1 MIVYKADKI
10 QFLSEIENI
19 DQILAENFVKVLSRH
34 PSVSEQMSWK
44 HSLRYMRDVLKADK
58 IPENVGVAIEFQ
70 VPQTSKRLDFMITGV
85 GRESDEIV
93 IIVELKQWNH
103 VELTDK
109 DGIVFAPFYGS
120 DVSHPSYQAW
130 SYAELFKNFNKVV
143 YTEDVTVLPC
153 AYLHNYIP
161 DNVITHKFY
170 KDYIDLAPVFL
181 EGDDEKTKLKQFIID
196 NVQSGDASDLLSRI
210 DKSEVRPSK
219 SLADSLVKMIQGNV
233 EFIMIDEQKVV
244 YENILKSV
252 AEASTSKKKVIVVEG
267 GPGTGKS
274 VIAINLLVELTNK
287 KKVTKYIT
295 RNAAPRSVYES
306 LLSGSMKKSKI
317 STLFSGSG
325 SFTETMANEYDVLIV
340 DEAHRLTAKSGMFQN
355 KGENQIKELIYSS
368 KCSVFFIDELQKV
381 TWKDIGK
388 KSDIEKY
395 AKALGAEVIHLKLT
409 SQFRCNGSDG
419 YLAWLDNALQIQET
433 ANETLDTK
441 DYDLKIVDSPTELQK
456 IIFEMNEKNNKAR
469 IVAGYCWDWVS
480 KKNKNI
486 DDIVLPEFGF
496 SMKWNLANDG
506 PAYIIQKESVKEVGC
521 IHTVQGLELDYVGV
535 IVGEDLVVRDGYVVT
550 QPQKRSKGDKS
561 LNGFKAALKENQIEA
576 RKNADDIIKNTYRTL
591 MTRGQKGCIVYFTDK
606 ETAEYFKSKIS
617 PR

>member
-1 MIVYKADKI
+1 MIVYKATKT
-10 QFLSEIENI
+10 QFLGEVDNI
-19 DQILAENFVKVLSRH
+19 DQILAESFVKVLSRH

-44 HSLRYMRDVLKADK
+44 HSLRYMRDVLKADQ
-58 IPENVGVAIEFQ
+58 IPSDVGVAIEFQ
-70 VPQTSKRLDFMITGV
+70 VPQTSKRIDFMITGL
-85 GRESDEIV
+85 GKESNETV
-93 IIVELKQWNH
+93 VIVELKQWDH

-109 DGIVFAPFYGS
+109 DGVVFAPFYGS
-120 DVSHPSYQAW
+120 EVSHPSYQAW

-143 YTEDVTVLPC
+143 YTEGVTVLPC

-161 DNVITHKFY
+161 DTVITHSFY

-196 NVQSGDASDLLSRI
+196 NVQSGDESDLLTRI

-244 YENILKSV
+244 YENILKAV
-252 AEASTSKKKVIVVEG
+252 AEANTSKKKVIVVEG

-287 KKVTKYIT
+287 KKLTKYVT

-306 LLSGSMKKSKI
+306 LLTGTLKKSKI
-317 STLFSGSG
+317 SSLFSGSG
-325 SFTETMANEYDVLIV
+325 SFTETTANEYDALLV

-355 KGENQIKELIYSS
+355 KGENQIKELIHSS
-368 KCSVFFIDELQKV
+368 KCSIFFIDELQKV

-395 AKALGAEVIHLKLT
+395 AKELGAEAIHLKLT

-419 YLAWLDNALQIQET
+419 YLAWLDNVLQIQET
-433 ANETLDTK
+433 ANEVLDTK
-441 DYDLKIVDSPTELQK
+441 DYDFQIVDSPMELQR
-456 IIFEMNEKNNKAR
+456 IIFEKNEKNNKAR

-480 KKNKNI
+480 KKNKNQ
-486 DDIVLPEFGF
+486 DDIVFPEYGF

-506 PAYIIQKESVKEVGC
+506 PAYIIQKESVNEIGC

-535 IVGEDLVVRDGYVVT
+535 IVGDDLIVRDGYVIT

-561 LNGFKAALKENQIEA
+561 LNGFKAALKENPKEA
-576 RKNADDIIKNTYRTL
+576 RKNADEIIKNTYRTL
-591 MTRGQKGCIVYFTDK
+591 MTRGQKGCVVYFTDK
-606 ETAEYFKSKIS
+606 ETAEYFRRKIS
-617 PR
+617 K